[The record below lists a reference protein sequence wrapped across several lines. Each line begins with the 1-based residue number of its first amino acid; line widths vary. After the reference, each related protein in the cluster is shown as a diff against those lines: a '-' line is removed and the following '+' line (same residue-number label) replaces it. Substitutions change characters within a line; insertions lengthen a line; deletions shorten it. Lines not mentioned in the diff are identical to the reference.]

1 MAIKLVIFGLNSL
14 RGVGRVFA
22 LFTEWF
28 DGGLPCYTVVQDWIM
43 RFGLHKLSKAP
54 QQRKDWV
61 YVLDHTIEF
70 GTKKCFLVLG
80 ITLEKLRKK
89 AFNIAHQDMEVL
101 AVRIE
106 ESATGESVRR
116 TLKEVSNQTGPPA
129 QIVSDG
135 GSNIKRGIA
144 DFKQNCKQHVRETY
158 DITHQAALLIER
170 HLTNDENWKLL
181 LTKIPE
187 TKRGVLHTCIAFL
200 SPAKPRDKCRWL
212 NLQTH
217 LDWADKMLGLET
229 QPMTAEQREKYNA
242 RMGWLKDFQPQLREW
257 RTMLNM
263 LEAAKHE
270 VKTHGLRRDSKRRVS
285 KKLSQ
290 FRTSTRRLRT
300 LRKEILQYV
309 DEQTDAIKQGE
320 AFLGCSDI
328 IESVIGKYKSFSA
341 KTPMK
346 EVGKTVLT
354 IPVFTSEITQQEV
367 KEAMEQV
374 STRDLRNWLQQNIG
388 TTLFAK
394 RKRAFNSVR
403 YKNSVKK
410 IPKRWPKAAN
420 F

>member
-1 MAIKLVIFGLNSL
+1 MAIKLVVFGLNSL

-28 DGGLPCYTVVQDWIM
+28 EGGLPCYTIVQDWIM
-43 RFGLHKLSKAP
+43 RFGLYKLSKPP
-54 QQRKDWV
+54 QQRNDWV
-61 YVLDHTIEF
+61 YVLDHTINF

-89 AFNIAHQDMEVL
+89 AFSIAHQDMEVL

-116 TLKEVSNQTGPPA
+116 TLEQVSAQTGAPA

-135 GSNIKRGIA
+135 GRNIKRGIA
-144 DFKQNCKQHVRETY
+144 DFKQNREGVRETY
-158 DITHQAALLIER
+158 DITHHAALLIER

-181 LTKIPE
+181 LKNIRE
-187 TKRGVLHTCIAFL
+187 TKRGVVHTCIAFL
-200 SPAKPRDKCRWL
+200 APPKPRDKCRWL

-217 LDWADKMLGLET
+217 LDWADKMLRFEK
-229 QPMTAEQREKYNA
+229 QPMPAEQREKYDA
-242 RMGWLKDFQPQLREW
+242 RMGWLKDFKPQLREW

-263 LEAAKHE
+263 LEAAKYE
-270 VKTHGLRRDSKRRVS
+270 IKTYGLRRDSRKYVDNA
-285 KKLSQ
+285 LSQ

-309 DEQTDAIKQGE
+309 EQQTDGIQKDE
-320 AFLGCSDI
+320 TFLGCSDI

-346 EVGKTVLT
+346 EVGKAVLT
-354 IPVFTSEITQQEV
+354 IPVFTSEVTPQEV

-374 STRDLRNWLQQNIG
+374 STRDLKNWLELNIG
-388 TTLFAK
+388 STLFAK
-394 RKRAFNSVR
+394 RKRAFNAVCNKS
-403 YKNSVKK
+403 SVKK
-410 IPKRWPKAAN
+410 IPKKWSKAAN

>member
-14 RGVGRVFA
+14 RGVSRVFS

-28 DGGLPCYTVVQDWIM
+28 DGGLPCYTVVQDWIV
-43 RFGLHKLSKAP
+43 RFGLYKLSKPP
-54 QQRKDWV
+54 QQRNDWV
-61 YVLDHTIEF
+61 YVLDHTIDF

-80 ITLEKLRKK
+80 VTLEKLRKK

-106 ESATGESVRR
+106 ESATAESVRR
-116 TLKEVSNQTGPPA
+116 TLEEVSNQTGPPA

-135 GSNIKRGIA
+135 GKNIKRGIT
-144 DFKQNCKQHVRETY
+144 DFKENCKPKVRETY
-158 DITHQAALLIER
+158 DITHKAALLIEH
-170 HLTNDENWKLL
+170 HLTNDKNWNLL
-181 LTKIPE
+181 LKKIPE

-217 LDWADKMLGLET
+217 LDWAEKMLRFEK
-229 QPMTAEQREKYNA
+229 QSMPAKQREKFDA
-242 RMGWLKDFQPQLREW
+242 RMGWLKNFKPQLREW

-263 LEAAKHE
+263 LETAKYE
-270 VKTHGLRRDSKRRVS
+270 IKTHGIRRDSRKRVDTA
-285 KKLSQ
+285 LSQ
-290 FRTSTRRLRT
+290 FRTSTRRLRM

-309 DEQTDAIKQGE
+309 EQQTDGIEKDE
-320 AFLGCSDI
+320 TFLGCSDI

-346 EVGKTVLT
+346 EVGKAVLT
-354 IPVFTSEITQQEV
+354 IPVFTSDVTEAEV
-367 KEAMEQV
+367 KQAMEQI
-374 STRDLRNWLQQNIG
+374 STRDLRNWLDQNIG

-394 RKRAFNSVR
+394 RKRAFNAVR
-403 YKNSVKK
+403 NKSSVKK
-410 IPKRWPKAAN
+410 LRKKWPKAAN